1 MAARGRS
8 GLIVVIAVLI
18 LAGGLFLWIRHKTP
32 GISEREYATQ
42 LLAEFL
48 KTAAKPKSVLVIGN
62 PFTDLPNHS
71 SQAKEFERAGIAGLK
86 NGFGATIPVKVAHPA
101 IKPSVL
107 ADPTSVHI
115 DSKSSTPLSFVIE
128 SSAFDDVLKTNAD
141 CDLAVSLIGLPVN
154 LSSMEA
160 WNKSGPP
167 RFALLLPDWRIVG
180 DPAGIQQAFASGKL
194 VGAVVVKP
202 GSADGMDFKQRY
214 LIINSNNVAQS
225 IARSPQLFGL

>member
-101 IKPSVL
+101 INPSVL

-128 SSAFDDVLKTNAD
+128 SSAFDDVLDSVRAALNARN
-141 CDLAVSLIGLPVN
+141 I
-154 LSSMEA
+154 
-160 WNKSGPP
+160 
-167 RFALLLPDWRIVG
+167 
-180 DPAGIQQAFASGKL
+180 
-194 VGAVVVKP
+194 VKP
-202 GSADGMDFKQRY
+202 GIDWISWGPGDMAFDIERHSNSPFKTIEDVHKY
-214 LIINSNNVAQS
+214 VID
-225 IARSPQLFGL
+225 QLKGYDVRLPDS